1 MLGLKTMQDFIQ
13 KLIDG
18 NNLTFEESKIEA
30 KEGETVI
37 KTLQRLTELDDLDK
51 RERELTAAK
60 LMADA
65 VIKEEAMNAV
75 SNYFESLGMTAYAEG
90 RAD

>member
-1 MLGLKTMQDFIQ
+1 MKGQKAEADRISKQQLKS
-13 KLIDG
+13 LEL
-18 NNLTFEESKIEA
+18 LTKVAIEESKIEA

-65 VIKEEAMNAV
+65 VIKEEAMK
-75 SNYFESLGMTAYAEG
+75 
-90 RAD
+90 